1 MNVINQK
8 IIEQF
13 FIQEGI
19 IRVKLIILIMI
30 LIVFA
35 KWLNNERRYFQLG
48 PLPEISPSQISDML
62 QAEFAPVQNLSSGF
76 VS

>member
-30 LIVFA
+30 MIVFV
-35 KWLNNERRYFQLG
+35 KWLNNKRRYFQLG
-48 PLPEISPSQISDML
+48 PMPEISPSQISDML
-62 QAEFAPVQNLSSGF
+62 RAEFALVQNLS
-76 VS
+76 